1 MTYEQVMRRLRALG
15 DPAAVAGMARF
26 GINPQGTLGVPVPAL
41 RRLARELG
49 TDRALARRLWASGVH
64 EARILASMVEDPA
77 RVTRAQMDRWARAFD
92 SWDVCDQCCLN
103 LFRRSPHARAQALD
117 WSGRSEPF
125 VKRAGFALMAVL
137 AVHDR
142 QAPDPDFEPFLEDHA
157 HTPALGRDE
166 DTLTRQQPPAHAH
179 AARVRSL
186 ETGDQTQQR
195 GLAAAARADQ
205 RQHLARR
212 GLQIDARHRRPAV
225 VGQRQPVQLERRA
238 RAHAGHPWRARA
250 SPSSGRAE
258 AAISSNAGAAAR
270 AKKASETEDHT
281 SVASVE

>member
-49 TDRALARRLWASGVH
+49 TDHALARRLWASGVH

-103 LFRRSPHARAQALD
+103 LFRRSPHARAQALT

-142 QAPDPDFEPFLEDHA
+142 QAPDADFEPFLEAIAREAADERNEVRKA
-157 HTPALGRDE
+157 VNWAL
-166 DTLTRQQPPAHAH
+166 RQIGKRNPRLRRRAMAVARRLKRSESR
-179 AARVRSL
+179 AARWVGSDALREL
-186 ETGDQTQQR
+186 E
-195 GLAAAARADQ
+195 ARA
-205 RQHLARR
+205 
-212 GLQIDARHRRPAV
+212 
-225 VGQRQPVQLERRA
+225 
-238 RAHAGHPWRARA
+238 
-250 SPSSGRAE
+250 
-258 AAISSNAGAAAR
+258 
-270 AKKASETEDHT
+270 
-281 SVASVE
+281 

>member
-103 LFRRSPHARAQALD
+103 LFRRSPHARAQALA
-117 WSGRSEPF
+117 WSSRSEPF

-142 QAPDPDFEPFLEDHA
+142 QAPDADFEPFLEAVEREAGDDRNYVRKA
-157 HTPALGRDE
+157 VSWAL
-166 DTLTRQQPPAHAH
+166 RQIGKRNPRLRRRAMAVARRLKRSESR
-179 AARVRSL
+179 AARGVGSDALREL
-186 ETGDQTQQR
+186 E
-195 GLAAAARADQ
+195 ARA
-205 RQHLARR
+205 
-212 GLQIDARHRRPAV
+212 
-225 VGQRQPVQLERRA
+225 
-238 RAHAGHPWRARA
+238 
-250 SPSSGRAE
+250 
-258 AAISSNAGAAAR
+258 
-270 AKKASETEDHT
+270 
-281 SVASVE
+281 

>member
-142 QAPDPDFEPFLEDHA
+142 QAPDPDFEPFLEAIAREAADERSDVRKA
-157 HTPALGRDE
+157 VNWALRQIGKRTPRLRRRAMAVARRLKRSE
-166 DTLTRQQPPAHAH
+166 SR
-179 AARVRSL
+179 AARWVGSDALREL
-186 ETGDQTQQR
+186 E
-195 GLAAAARADQ
+195 ARA
-205 RQHLARR
+205 
-212 GLQIDARHRRPAV
+212 
-225 VGQRQPVQLERRA
+225 
-238 RAHAGHPWRARA
+238 
-250 SPSSGRAE
+250 
-258 AAISSNAGAAAR
+258 
-270 AKKASETEDHT
+270 
-281 SVASVE
+281 